1 MLKLEK
7 IVLKLN
13 VQFKTALSLS
23 KTIKTVENII
33 FPIKFSTIFILQ
45 FQIIVFLYSKM
56 AMFMELDHQTRKNE
70 KVPNPIDELSNVEL
84 IQRYRFD
91 RNSIEYSMS

>member
-13 VQFKTALSLS
+13 VKFKTALSLS
-23 KTIKTVENII
+23 KTIKTVENIL
-33 FPIKFSTIFILQ
+33 FPIKFSVIFILQ
-45 FQIIVFLYSKM
+45 FQIFVFLYSKM
-56 AMFMELDHQTRKNE
+56 AMFIELDHQTRKNKE
-70 KVPNPIDELSNVEL
+70 VPNPIDELSNVEL

-91 RNSIEYSMS
+91 RNSIEKHH